1 MGFRS
6 FSSIMKTVPVENV
19 LVHTRDVAEYTIL
32 AKIYETNVT
41 VSVKYC
47 TKVKVQFQF
56 LNSFL
61 LVLTKFSFWEE
72 NWALG
77 YNSMKI

>member
-56 LNSFL
+56 LNSFFASID
-61 LVLTKFSFWEE
+61 KIFI
-72 NWALG
+72 LG
-77 YNSMKI
+77 GKLGTRL